1 MYTVPILLIIYNR
14 SQEILQQIASLKKI
28 QAQEIYIYA
37 DGPKESEID
46 KVNCNKAR
54 STLLNLIDWECKIIT
69 FFNDKNSGCGRGPYT
84 AINWFF
90 ENVEEGIILED
101 DCIPNLSFFSFCRE
115 LLVKY
120 KHDTRVWQI
129 SGTNR
134 LGTYF
139 DETDYSYIFSNYSSE
154 WGWAT
159 WKRAW
164 QQIDYKIKLWDK
176 EIIKRNLKSIYYQ
189 ENWYKGISSIFND
202 TYNNNEKISWWDYQ
216 WLFIK
221 NINNG
226 LSIIPKQNLI
236 SNIGFGEKA
245 THTKELNNQFMRL
258 ETEDIKSALIHPE
271 NIMADYFYDYLIL
284 NAHFPIQE
292 SKYKIIRI
300 MKRWIQRLFQ
310 YLTNK

>member
-1 MYTVPILLIIYNR
+1 MYRLKKGYNMYTVPILLIIYNR

-46 KVNCNKAR
+46 KVNCNNAR

-139 DETDYSYIFSNYSSE
+139 DETDYSYIFSRS
-154 WGWAT
+154 A
-159 WKRAW
+159 K
-164 QQIDYKIKLWDK
+164 DK
-176 EIIKRNLKSIYYQ
+176 CIY
-189 ENWYKGISSIFND
+189 FFVVFV
-202 TYNNNEKISWWDYQ
+202 
-216 WLFIK
+216 LL
-221 NINNG
+221 
-226 LSIIPKQNLI
+226 LSIAMLLCFVVVVNTQYRFL
-236 SNIGFGEKA
+236 SLLWRGLCSSLF
-245 THTKELNNQFMRL
+245 
-258 ETEDIKSALIHPE
+258 ALRH
-271 NIMADYFYDYLIL
+271 
-284 NAHFPIQE
+284 
-292 SKYKIIRI
+292 
-300 MKRWIQRLFQ
+300 
-310 YLTNK
+310 